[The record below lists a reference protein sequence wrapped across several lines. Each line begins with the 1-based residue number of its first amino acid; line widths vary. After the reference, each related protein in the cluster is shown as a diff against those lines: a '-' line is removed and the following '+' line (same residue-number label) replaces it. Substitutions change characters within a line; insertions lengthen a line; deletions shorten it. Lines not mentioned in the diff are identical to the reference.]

1 MFLNILTADDKYSLF
16 NRDDLRQPIQM
27 QLFHKEKTFSQ
38 FVSEILQAILH
49 FQDFQKIDAADR

>member
-1 MFLNILTADDKYSLF
+1 MFVNILTADDKYSLF

-27 QLFHKEKTFSQ
+27 QLSQKEKTFSQ

-49 FQDFQKIDAADR
+49 FQHFQKIDTADR